1 MSDWTNI
8 MNNGF
13 SVQKTLGEKFASF
26 WPDFQQ
32 FNIRRTKRINE
43 VMGHPLDGQI
53 IQIVCWYQFLAS
65 VHEQEKQ
72 FSTYDECFD
81 AWHHALEPEHI
92 DVEVEKKL
100 TISSIAMTTGM
111 PFETVRRR
119 VQNLKEYGWLSVD
132 KKKGVIYSNTPENNA
147 KIVGDIMEEERKLV
161 VTMINRF
168 LK

>member
-1 MSDWTNI
+1 MFVKI
-8 MNNGF
+8 AHIF
-13 SVQKTLGEKFASF
+13 
-26 WPDFQQ
+26 
-32 FNIRRTKRINE
+32 
-43 VMGHPLDGQI
+43 
-53 IQIVCWYQFLAS
+53 
-65 VHEQEKQ
+65 EQL
-72 FSTYDECFD
+72 DECYD

-119 VQNLKEYGWLSVD
+119 VQNLKKYGWLSVD
-132 KKKGVIYSNTPENNA
+132 KKKGVTYNLTPENNA

>member
-1 MSDWTNI
+1 

-32 FNIRRTKRINE
+32 FNIMHTKRINE

-53 IQIVCWYQFLAS
+53 IQIVCWHHFLAS

-72 FSTYDECFD
+72 ISTYDECFD
-81 AWHHALEPEHI
+81 AWHHALEPKHI

-100 TISSIAMTTGM
+100 TISSIVMTTGM

-119 VQNLKEYGWLSVD
+119 VQNLKKYGWLSVD
-132 KKKGVIYSNTPENNA
+132 KKKGVTYNPTPENNA